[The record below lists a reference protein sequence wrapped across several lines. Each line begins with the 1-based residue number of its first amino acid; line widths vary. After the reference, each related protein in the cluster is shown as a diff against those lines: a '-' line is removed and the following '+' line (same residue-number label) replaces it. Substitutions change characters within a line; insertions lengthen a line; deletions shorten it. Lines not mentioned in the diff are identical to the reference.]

1 MVRRFNW
8 LLDWNESHPQ
18 PLLGLYQVRWTRFL
32 FTTHFH
38 MPDKLCRLRRSMQHS
53 LEVYPRECEILKSF
67 WVVDSRARDLV
78 ELYLRIAGQV
88 GPSGEV
94 LPQEQIGIFIR
105 AALPR
110 ALLDLS
116 PPGCRRD
123 RQRGD
128 SQSRAMCQHA
138 FIMKK
143 KLPTPEDFAPLP
155 KKSVLVE
162 STDLTKRSRNSSR
175 PRP

>member
-1 MVRRFNW
+1 MDAV
-8 LLDWNESHPQ
+8 LVYD
-18 PLLGLYQVRWTRFL
+18 
-32 FTTHFH
+32 HFH
-38 MPDKLCRLRRSMQHS
+38 MPDKSCRLRRSMQHS

-67 WVVDSRARDLV
+67 WVVDSRAARPGRAVLENSRTGRSLGGSIAARADWYFHSCRV
-78 ELYLRIAGQV
+78 AKSFAGSEL
-88 GPSGEV
+88 
-94 LPQEQIGIFIR
+94 
-105 AALPR
+105 
-110 ALLDLS
+110 

-162 STDLTKRSRNSSR
+162 EHGFDKKIAQLLKTSSVGITRLSSR
-175 PRP
+175 ASAVLKSL